1 MSLVCSVFSCIL
13 GAVIGIFLGLIAGYF
28 EGIAGAVIMRYV
40 DIQMSIPSMIFIIVI
55 SLITG
60 NSLFG
65 VILALSFGLIPNF
78 TRVMYSLVL
87 QLKGNDYI
95 AVSYTHLD
103 VYKRQKDALP
113 YYWIFISIG
122 VGVIL
127 AFVIVGRMK
136 AQLKTVRFQAAA
148 GNYVKDGSMNITE
161 SRDLFLYH
169 TVTKTAKE
177 KSSSGSSTHTSSSGR
192 THGGGGTKF

>member
-1 MSLVCSVFSCIL
+1 MMDDLKSQDYFSACMTFAEL
-13 GAVIGIFLGLIAGYF
+13 C
-28 EGIAGAVIMRYV
+28 
-40 DIQMSIPSMIFIIVI
+40 DDFITQARNG
-55 SLITG
+55 S
-60 NSLFG
+60 
-65 VILALSFGLIPNF
+65 P
-78 TRVMYSLVL
+78 
-87 QLKGNDYI
+87 
-95 AVSYTHLD
+95 YTARTLP
-103 VYKRQKDALP
+103 KDALP
-113 YYWIFISIG
+113 FYWIFISIG
-122 VGVIL
+122 IGVIL

>member
-1 MSLVCSVFSCIL
+1 MSEYFLISTEDNDCYISTCGYGITAFTDAGIQYIPKQMMEDLKSQDYFSACMTFAEL
-13 GAVIGIFLGLIAGYF
+13 C
-28 EGIAGAVIMRYV
+28 
-40 DIQMSIPSMIFIIVI
+40 DDFITQARNG
-55 SLITG
+55 S
-60 NSLFG
+60 
-65 VILALSFGLIPNF
+65 P
-78 TRVMYSLVL
+78 
-87 QLKGNDYI
+87 
-95 AVSYTHLD
+95 YTARTLP
-103 VYKRQKDALP
+103 KDALP
-113 YYWIFISIG
+113 FYWIFISIG

-127 AFVIVGRMK
+127 SFVIVGRMK

-148 GNYVKDGSMNITE
+148 GNYVKDGSMKCTE